1 MLFTTVCL
9 LNDLQRCVVFKIIL
23 IFYTILS
30 FDYAKRITANFEDFI
45 KKIEFLKYI
54 IGNTCPLPE
63 DAFQSYP
70 AEASP
75 DRLNFDGFSDNL
87 CEENHTCQVD
97 PSAHRIYK

>member
-9 LNDLQRCVVFKIIL
+9 LNDLQRFVVFKIIL

-54 IGNTCPLPE
+54 IGNILANDMYCINISKKE
-63 DAFQSYP
+63 KSQNCD
-70 AEASP
+70 
-75 DRLNFDGFSDNL
+75 FS
-87 CEENHTCQVD
+87 
-97 PSAHRIYK
+97 

>member
-9 LNDLQRCVVFKIIL
+9 LNDLQRFVVFKIIL

-54 IGNTCPLPE
+54 IGNILANDMYCINISKKKKSQNC
-63 DAFQSYP
+63 D
-70 AEASP
+70 
-75 DRLNFDGFSDNL
+75 FS
-87 CEENHTCQVD
+87 
-97 PSAHRIYK
+97 